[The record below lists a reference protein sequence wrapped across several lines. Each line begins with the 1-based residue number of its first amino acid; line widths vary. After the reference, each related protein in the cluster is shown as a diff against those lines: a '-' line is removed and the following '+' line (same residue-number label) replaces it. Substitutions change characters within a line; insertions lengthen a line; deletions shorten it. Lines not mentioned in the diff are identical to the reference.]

1 MKSSIAT
8 KKTIY
13 RIKVENPHGVSGG
26 AISVEIDGKMLSSNR
41 IELVDDGAA
50 HNVQVILGDPA
61 VKKAAKEV
69 LQETAV

>member
-1 MKSSIAT
+1 
-8 KKTIY
+8 
-13 RIKVENPHGVSGG
+13 V
-26 AISVEIDGKMLSSNR
+26 DGEMLSSNR

-61 VKKAAKEV
+61 VKEAAKEV